1 MRGCPAAP
9 VVPQIDG
16 SLRAGYNCGPAVGA
30 TEVRHGSC
38 GRQRPTPTQVRERM
52 RKPSPANGDWSTNSE
67 DRARAVRSYGLRC
80 EVRRG
85 RPMSELAALLDAGQ
99 PVGVTIDLGVV
110 AERLPALWS
119 SATWRKGHIVWLR
132 RRRRKPDGNGHEVR
146 VLDPLAD
153 GRALGGGR
161 KAALGPQWW
170 PWWLVV
176 AAIEGTW
183 GRGRWGGTLTYRTA
197 EDQEPSP
204 VDKPPQ
210 PPAQP
215 EPKPDEA
222 AGEPD
227 EPDPLEGLRAFRT
240 ELLAFRGLVGRGID
254 ALDAVLGASSAQ
266 GDSSGGVQPEPGME
280 GAGVEGPA

>member
-110 AERLPALWS
+110 AERMPALWS

-183 GRGRWGGTLTYRTA
+183 GRGRWGGTVTYRKA
-197 EDQEPSP
+197 EVQEPAP
-204 VDKPPQ
+204 PPPAQKAPQ
-210 PPAQP
+210 PPARP
-215 EPKPDEA
+215 EPPEA
-222 AGEPD
+222 DTPAGEPD
-227 EPDPLEGLRAFRT
+227 EPDPLDSLRAFRT
-240 ELLAFRGLVGRGID
+240 ELLAFRGLVGRGLD
-254 ALDAVLGASSAQ
+254 ALDAFPRRLQRAGRHRGRRGARA
-266 GDSSGGVQPEPGME
+266 GHGG
-280 GAGVEGPA
+280 